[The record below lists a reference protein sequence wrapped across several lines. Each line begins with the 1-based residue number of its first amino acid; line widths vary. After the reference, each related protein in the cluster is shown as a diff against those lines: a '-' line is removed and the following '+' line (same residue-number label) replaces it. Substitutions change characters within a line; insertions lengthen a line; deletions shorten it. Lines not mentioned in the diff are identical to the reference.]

1 MAYRG
6 YICYN
11 LLHMKKDKLDGD
23 VTLWL
28 QHFALQPSPIA
39 ATVVDPRMYVNVCM
53 LCMPGS
59 ERRR

>member
-1 MAYRG
+1 M

-39 ATVVDPRMYVNVCM
+39 ATVVDPRVCECVYAMYAWK
-53 LCMPGS
+53 
-59 ERRR
+59 